1 MLRDY
6 TSATDLLKRAL
17 KIREKVLVE
26 DHEKTAD
33 SYDVLGKTQYTLR
46 DYISATESLKR
57 ALNIR
62 QKVLGEDHERT
73 ADSYLYLGATQY
85 MLGDYI
91 LEAQSLKRTV
101 LKQFNARILS
111 WFETPEKSFFKF
123 LY

>member
-1 MLRDY
+1 MVEDHEKTADSYHELGVTQYMLRDY

-33 SYDVLGKTQYTLR
+33 SY
-46 DYISATESLKR
+46 
-57 ALNIR
+57 
-62 QKVLGEDHERT
+62 
-73 ADSYLYLGATQY
+73 LYLGATQY

-91 LEAQSLKRTV
+91 LAAQSLKRTV